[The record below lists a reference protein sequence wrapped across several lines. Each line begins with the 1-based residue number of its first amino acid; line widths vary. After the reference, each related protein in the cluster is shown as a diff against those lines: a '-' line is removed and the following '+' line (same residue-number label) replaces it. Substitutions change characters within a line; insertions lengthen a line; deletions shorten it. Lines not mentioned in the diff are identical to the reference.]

1 MFCFCRSIDDDTA
14 GDYIFNFFVPKT
26 EQRQREHN
34 AYWDQKW
41 KNFWPNAVD
50 ILVKVYHQSLCNLLS
65 IPYCSVSKY
74 KLSFNA
80 IMSSWTLTRYLIAYR
95 QLPSAVLNGVT
106 TVMTAVSALQVKIP
120 RQIKS
125 MTWKNFILTFS
136 ITAAVEHGWNR
147 RGTIKTNGRSTTTN
161 KCHLADATKQA
172 KTFKAKTF
180 ESKTFE
186 SKTFVAKTFEPKT
199 FEAKTFQAVHSKT
212 KTRASFIRVWLR
224 LGWIWQ
230 WLWFLWIRR
239 NRRRLSRLL
248 RRRVRRCRQR
258 VKSLMQSGRPPTLPS
273 SAGKIKRKL

>member
-180 ESKTFE
+180 ESKTF
-186 SKTFVAKTFEPKT
+186 
-199 FEAKTFQAVHSKT
+199 QAVHSKT

-258 VKSLMQSGRPPTLPS
+258 VKSLMQSGRLPPSPPVQRRLKES
-273 SAGKIKRKL
+273 FNWFCFHIWN